1 MPIDLDSYNTV
12 PERIAEFAA
21 QYPTGCL
28 QRLDL
33 QFVNVAGVD
42 WIVFTAAALRTPDDI
57 APGHGTAWER
67 VPGLTQ
73 FTKNSELQNAETS
86 AWGRAIVAV
95 LAADTRKGIASRS
108 EVEPRNAERSVPVA
122 APDWR
127 KRVDAADDLAALND
141 IHAAAV
147 AESWV
152 TPDLMQALTA
162 RKATFG
168 VTK

>member
-1 MPIDLDSYNTV
+1 MAIDLDSYNTV
-12 PERIAEFAA
+12 PERIAEFAVK
-21 QYPTGCL
+21 YPTGCL

-42 WIVFTAAALRTPDDI
+42 WIVFTAAALRTPDDM

-67 VPGLTQ
+67 VPGLTPY
-73 FTKNSELQNAETS
+73 TKNSELQNAETS

-95 LAADTRKGIASRS
+95 LAADTRKGIATRS
-108 EVEPRNAERSVPVA
+108 EVEPRNAERSVS
-122 APDWR
+122 APTVEWW
-127 KRVDAADDLAALND
+127 KWVDAAEDLAALSD

-147 AESWV
+147 AEGWV

-168 VTK
+168 VTA

>member
-1 MPIDLDSYNTV
+1 MGIDLDSYNTV
-12 PERIAEFAA
+12 PERIAEFAVK
-21 QYPTGCL
+21 YPTGCL

-33 QFVNVAGVD
+33 QFVTVASVE
-42 WIVFTAAALRTPDDI
+42 WIVYTAAALRTPDDM

-108 EVEPRNAERSVPVA
+108 EVEPRNAERAVV

-127 KRVDAADDLAALND
+127 KLVDAADDLAALSE

-147 AESWV
+147 AEGWA

-162 RKATFG
+162 RKGMFG
-168 VTK
+168 VIS